1 MTADTRKFGEEKI
14 EPESG
19 EEQEGEKESESQKS
33 VTPPQPAIE
42 MEELDERYFQKIED
56 KYIDLGSR
64 DMLTLE
70 EQATFENAFFIT
82 PEPRESLAKVLF
94 VHTSVNCLNNHLSE
108 IADSNFGESK
118 ERQFKIESI
127 VNEMINWL
135 QTDEDEDIDGD
146 EGKFIMDEPY
156 DLKNNDE
163 FDRKQRNLQIKQKY
177 MRELRVVECIV
188 DILHMPFASG

>member
-19 EEQEGEKESESQKS
+19 EEQEGEKESHSQRS
-33 VTPPQPAIE
+33 ITPPQPAIE

>member
-1 MTADTRKFGEEKI
+1 MASKRFLTADTRKFGEAKEVI
-14 EPESG
+14 EPEYG
-19 EEQEGEKESESQKS
+19 EEQEDPEGNGGEPKTT
-33 VTPPQPAIE
+33 TPPMPTFE

-94 VHTSVNCLNNHLSE
+94 VHTSVNCLNNLLSE

-118 ERQFKIESI
+118 ERQCKIEGI
-127 VNEMINWL
+127 VIEMIEWL
-135 QTDEDEDIDGD
+135 QTDEDEEIDGD
-146 EGKFIMDEPY
+146 EGKFLMDEPY

-163 FDRKQRNLQIKQKY
+163 FDRK
-177 MRELRVVECIV
+177 
-188 DILHMPFASG
+188 